1 MTADGLQIYVYYRVQ
16 PADVAAATAAVRQ
29 LQAELMSALPGLRC
43 SLSQRVESGAE
54 LLTLMETYA
63 HPTGLA
69 DAWPRELE
77 GRATLLLARWTV
89 GVRHVERFVPC
100 A

>member
-1 MTADGLQIYVYYRVQ
+1 MTADSLQVYVYYRVQ
-16 PADVAAATAAVRQ
+16 PADAAAATAAVRH

-43 SLSQRVESGAE
+43 SLSRRLESGAE

-69 DAWPRELE
+69 EAWLRELE
-77 GRATLLLARWTV
+77 SRATLLLAHWTV
-89 GVRHVERFVPC
+89 GARHVERFVPC

>member
-16 PADVAAATAAVRQ
+16 VGDAKALIAAVDC
-29 LQAELMSALPGLRC
+29 LQAAMTSALPGLRC

-63 HPTGLA
+63 HPAGLTEV
-69 DAWPRELE
+69 WQRELS
-77 GRATLLLARWTV
+77 RSATLLLARWTV
-89 GVRHVERFVPC
+89 GARQVERFVPC
-100 A
+100 G